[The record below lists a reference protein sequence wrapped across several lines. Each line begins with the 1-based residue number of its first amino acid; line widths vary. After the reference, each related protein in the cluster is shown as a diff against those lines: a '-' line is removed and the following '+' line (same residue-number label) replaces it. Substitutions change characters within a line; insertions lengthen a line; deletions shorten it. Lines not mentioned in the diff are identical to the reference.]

1 VTGAAPTWV
10 VIAKAPV
17 PGRVKTRLCPPCTPE
32 QAADI
37 AAAALRDTLDVV
49 AAVPGRHVV
58 ALDGEPPTWLPSSFE
73 VVAQRGDGLDERLA
87 AVFADAQ
94 GPTLIVGMDTP
105 QLTPELLGRVA
116 AALAEDDVDAVLGPA
131 EDGGYWLIAMADPNP
146 EAVRGVPM
154 SCDDTLVEQRRRLAE
169 LSLRVHETV
178 SLRDVD
184 HFDDALSVA
193 AGAPRGRFARVVD
206 GVAQSASAS
215 LSASSSTTGS
225 PTPTGPGTTT
235 SR

>member
-1 VTGAAPTWV
+1 MTRAAPTWV

-37 AAAALRDTLDVV
+37 AAAALRDTLDAV
-49 AAVPGRHVV
+49 ASVPGRHVV
-58 ALDGEPPTWLPSSFE
+58 ALDGAPPAWLPTSFE

-87 AVFADAQ
+87 AVFEDAQ

-105 QLTPELLGRVA
+105 QITPELLGRVA
-116 AALAEDDVDAVLGPA
+116 AALAEDEVDAVLGPA
-131 EDGGYWLIAMADPNP
+131 EDGGYWLIALDDPVP
-146 EAVRGVPM
+146 DAVRGVPM
-154 SCDDTLVEQRRRLAE
+154 SQDDTLVEQRRRLAE

-178 SLRDVD
+178 TLRDVD
-184 HFDDALSVA
+184 HFDDALWVA
-193 AGAPRGRFARVVD
+193 AAAPRGRFARVVD
-206 GVAQSASAS
+206 GVAQSS
-215 LSASSSTTGS
+215 SASSSTTGS
-225 PTPTGPGTTT
+225 PTRTGPGATT

>member
-1 VTGAAPTWV
+1 MTGVAPTWV

-17 PGRVKTRLCPPCTPE
+17 PGRVKTRLCPPCSPA

-37 AAAALRDTLDVV
+37 AAAALRDTLDAV

-58 ALDGEPPTWLPSSFE
+58 ALDGRAPTWVPPSFE

-87 AVFADAQ
+87 AVFEDAQ
-94 GPTLIVGMDTP
+94 GPTAIIGMDTP

-116 AALAEDDVDAVLGPA
+116 AALDDDGVDAVLGPA
-131 EDGGYWLIAMADPNP
+131 EDGGYWLIALDDPVP
-146 EAVRGVPM
+146 AAVLGVPM
-154 SCDDTLVEQRRRLAE
+154 SRDDTLAEQRRRLAE

-178 SLRDVD
+178 CLRDVD

-193 AGAPRGRFARVVD
+193 AGAPRGRFAGVVD
-206 GVAQSASAS
+206 AVAQS

-225 PTPTGPGTTT
+225 PTAT
-235 SR
+235 

>member
-1 VTGAAPTWV
+1 MTGAAPTWV

-32 QAADI
+32 QAADV
-37 AAAALRDTLDVV
+37 AAAALRDTLDAV
-49 AAVPGRHVV
+49 AATPGRHVV
-58 ALDGEPPTWLPSSFE
+58 ALDGEPPAWLPSPFE

-105 QLTPELLGRVA
+105 QLTPQLLGRVA
-116 AALAEDDVDAVLGPA
+116 AALDQDEVDAVLGPA
-131 EDGGYWLIAMADPNP
+131 EDGGYWLIGLDDPVP

-154 SCDDTLVEQRRRLAE
+154 SRDDTLVEQRRRLVE

-178 SLRDVD
+178 CLRDVD

-206 GVAQSASAS
+206 DVAQS
-215 LSASSSTTGS
+215 LSEPSSTTGS
-225 PTPTGPGTTT
+225 PTRTGPGATT